1 MHQAK
6 SITILRI
13 GSLLLP
19 LLGSVLWGTITY
31 LDERQRTIDQA
42 YENVALVRQ
51 YTQRLIQTQTILHD
65 AALAHVDAQ
74 ADPDYLT
81 SRAFHDFL
89 ARIEGGQGMTH
100 GLAVMGLDG
109 SWMASSRS
117 FPVTAAAAPRDYLD
131 GIKAGSTLILDRITL
146 QPQGQDA
153 LIVVKP
159 FRHGSFQ
166 GAIVSAVSIEAIRV
180 FLRSVARRDGESAS
194 LLRDDG
200 KLLVRHLPIRPMFL
214 DPSSPARLAMAQGP
228 TGHYSARAVTDGTRR
243 IYAFTKADDLPLYA
257 QFGIARDLILW
268 SWFWRCVPVWI
279 LLSAGGLFSFVLGGF
294 VRRNLEERSAHEE
307 QARLRQ
313 EAERKAEQHQRFMRE
328 LNHRVKNNLAL
339 VDSMIG
345 LQMRR
350 EGGLDGN
357 ELKARIAAIAD
368 VHDVLYQA
376 ANAHQMDLGLL
387 LQQVCRSPALVPAER
402 DISLDLRTQDGVM
415 VGADTATSLA
425 LAVVELVTNAVK
437 YAFPNDR
444 RGTISIRL
452 SAGNGE
458 AELHVGDDG
467 IGMSDTITRS
477 SGMKIVEA
485 FVQQI
490 EGRMTRSTTAGTC
503 YRIIFPSD
511 VPSGA
516 PSDFPSDAPSE
527 AAA

>member
-31 LDERQRTIDQA
+31 LDERQRAIDQA
-42 YENVALVRQ
+42 HENVALVRQ
-51 YTQRLIQTQTILHD
+51 YTQRLVQTQTVLHD

-74 ADPDYLT
+74 PDPDYLT

-89 ARIEGGQGMTH
+89 ARIEGGQGMTL
-100 GLAVMGLDG
+100 GLALIGLDG
-109 SWMASSRS
+109 TWMASSRA
-117 FPVTAAAAPRDYLD
+117 FPVSSTASRRDYLD
-131 GIKAGSTLILDRITL
+131 GVRAGSTLILDRITL

-166 GAIVSAVSIEAIRV
+166 GAIVSAVSIEAIRG

-200 KLLVRHLPIRPMFL
+200 KLLVRHVPTRPMFL
-214 DPSSPARLAMAQGP
+214 DPWSPARLAMAQGN
-228 TGHYSARAVTDGTRR
+228 TGHYSATAVTDGTTRL
-243 IYAFTKADDLPLYA
+243 YAFSKTDDLPIYA

-268 SWFWRCVPVWI
+268 SWFWRSVPVWI

-294 VRRNLEERSAHEE
+294 VRRSLKERSAHEE

-345 LQMRR
+345 IQMRR

-357 ELKARIAAIAD
+357 ELKARVAAIAD

-376 ANAHQMDLGLL
+376 ANAHQMDLGEL

-402 DISLDLRTQDGVM
+402 DISLDLRAQDGVM

-425 LAVVELVTNAVK
+425 LVVVELVTNAVK
-437 YAFPNDR
+437 YAFPDDR
-444 RGTISIRL
+444 RGTISICL
-452 SAGNGE
+452 SAGSGE
-458 AELHVGDDG
+458 AELRVGDDG
-467 IGMSDTITRS
+467 IGISDGVTRS

-490 EGRMTRSTTAGTC
+490 EGRMTRSTAAGTC
-503 YRIIFPSD
+503 YRITFPS
-511 VPSGA
+511 VGPSGA
-516 PSDFPSDAPSE
+516 PSEAPSE